1 MKYLVTGGAG
11 FIGSHVCDALIARG
25 DSVVALDN
33 LSTGNS
39 HNIEQLVGG
48 PNFEFVSG
56 SILDT
61 ELVDRL
67 VSGVDHVLHFAA
79 AVGVFTIVDKPLESL
94 TTNLRG
100 TENILEAA
108 HKHGAEVLIAS
119 SSEVYGKNGGGPL
132 DEESDRI
139 VGSPLKSR
147 WSYSEAKA
155 IDESMAYFYYQEKR
169 LAVRL
174 VRFFNTVGPRQVGHY
189 GMVVPRFVA
198 AALANES
205 LTVYG
210 SGSQSRCFC
219 HVSDAVAGVLAVID
233 SNATLGEVFN
243 IGNDDEITIEDLARE
258 VIEQLGSASV
268 IEKVLYEKAY
278 APGFEDM
285 QRRIPDI
292 AKVKRTVGWSPKRDL
307 TEIIADI
314 AAFQRSQHNH

>member
-1 MKYLVTGGAG
+1 MRYLVTGGAG
-11 FIGSHVCDALIARG
+11 FIGSHVCDALIQRG
-25 DSVVALDN
+25 DSVVVLDD
-33 LSTGNS
+33 LSTGNKK
-39 HNIEQLVGG
+39 NIEHLISHASFKLVQ
-48 PNFEFVSG
+48 G

-61 ELVDRL
+61 SAVE
-67 VSGVDHVLHFAA
+67 SAIKSVDHVLHFAA

-94 TTNLRG
+94 MTNIRG

-108 HKHGAEVLIAS
+108 HMHGKEVLIAS
-119 SSEVYGKNGGGPL
+119 SSEVYGKNAGGAL
-132 DEESDRI
+132 HEESDRI

-155 IDESMAYFYYQEKR
+155 IDESMAYFFYQEKK

-189 GMVVPRFVA
+189 GMVVPRFVS
-198 AALANES
+198 AALKNEP

-210 SGSQSRCFC
+210 TGSQSRCFC
-219 HVSDAVAGVLAVID
+219 HVYDAVAGVLAVID

-243 IGNDDEITIEDLARE
+243 IGNDEEITIENLAHE
-258 VIEQLGSASV
+258 VIELTGSRSI

-285 QRRIPDI
+285 QRRVPDI
-292 AKVKRTVGWSPKRDL
+292 SKIKRVVGWTPKLSLDS
-307 TEIIADI
+307 IISDI
-314 AAFQRSQHNH
+314 ATHLKA

>member
-11 FIGSHVCDALIARG
+11 FIGSHVTDALIARG
-25 DSVVALDN
+25 DSVICLDN

-39 HNIEQLVGG
+39 HNIEHLVGN
-48 PNFEFVSG
+48 PLFEFISG
-56 SILDT
+56 SILDVG
-61 ELVDRL
+61 LVDSVVAR
-67 VSGVDHVLHFAA
+67 VDHVLHFAA

-94 TTNLRG
+94 ITNLRG

-108 HKHGAEVLIAS
+108 QKHGAEVLIAS

-132 DEESDRI
+132 NEESDRI

-189 GMVVPRFVA
+189 GMVVPRFVS
-198 AALANES
+198 AALANEP

-219 HVSDAVAGVLAVID
+219 HVYDAVAGVLAVID
-233 SNATLGEVFN
+233 SDATLGEVFN

-258 VIEQLGSASV
+258 VIEQTGSSSV

-292 AKVKRTVGWSPKRDL
+292 TKIKRTVGWSPKRDL
-307 TEIIADI
+307 SIIISDI
-314 AAFQRSQHNH
+314 AEFLKTAH

>member
-1 MKYLVTGGAG
+1 VKYLVTGGAG
-11 FIGSHVCDALIARG
+11 FIGSHLCDALLERG
-25 DSVVALDN
+25 DSVVVLDN
-33 LSTGNS
+33 LSTGNKK
-39 HNIEQLVGG
+39 NIEHLVDN
-48 PNFEFVSG
+48 PSFELIEG
-56 SILDT
+56 SILDV
-61 ELVDRL
+61 EIVDN
-67 VSGVDHVLHFAA
+67 VVASVDHVLHLAA

-108 HKHGAEVLIAS
+108 HKHHKEVLIAS
-119 SSEVYGKNGGGPL
+119 SSEIYGKNAGGAL
-132 DEESDRI
+132 SEESDRI

-155 IDESMAYFYYQEKR
+155 IDESMAFFYYQEKK
-169 LAVRL
+169 LAIRI

-189 GMVVPRFVA
+189 GMVVPRFVS
-198 AALANES
+198 AALKNEP

-210 SGSQSRCFC
+210 TGSQSRCFC
-219 HVSDAVAGVLAVID
+219 HVKDAVAGVLAVIN

-243 IGNDDEITIEDLARE
+243 IGNDEEITIEDLAHE
-258 VIEQLGSASV
+258 VIELTGSTSP

-292 AKVKRTVGWSPKRDL
+292 GKIKRVVGWAPKLSLDS
-307 TEIIADI
+307 IITDI
-314 AAFQRSQHNH
+314 ANHLK

>member
-11 FIGSHVCDALIARG
+11 FIGSHLCDALLERG
-25 DSVVALDN
+25 DSVVVLDN
-33 LSTGNS
+33 LSTGNKK
-39 HNIEQLVGG
+39 NIEHLVGN
-48 PNFEFVSG
+48 PSFELIEG
-56 SILDT
+56 SILDV
-61 ELVDRL
+61 EVVDNA
-67 VSGVDHVLHFAA
+67 VASVDHVLHLAA
-79 AVGVFTIVDKPLESL
+79 AVGVFTIVDKPLECL

-108 HKHGAEVLIAS
+108 HKHHKEVLIAS
-119 SSEVYGKNGGGPL
+119 SSEIYGKNASGAL
-132 DEESDRI
+132 NEESDRI

-155 IDESMAYFYYQEKR
+155 IDESMAFFYYQEKK
-169 LAVRL
+169 LAIRI

-189 GMVVPRFVA
+189 GMVVPRFVS
-198 AALANES
+198 AALKNEP

-210 SGSQSRCFC
+210 TGSQSRCFC
-219 HVSDAVAGVLAVID
+219 HVKDAVAGVLAVID

-243 IGNDDEITIEDLARE
+243 IGNDEEITIEDLAHE
-258 VIEQLGSASV
+258 VIELTGSTSP

-292 AKVKRTVGWSPKRDL
+292 GKIKRVVGWAPKLSLDS
-307 TEIIADI
+307 IITDI
-314 AAFQRSQHNH
+314 ANHLK

>member
-1 MKYLVTGGAG
+1 MRYLVTGGAG
-11 FIGSHVCDALIARG
+11 FIGSHVTDALIARG
-25 DSVVALDN
+25 DSVICLDN

-39 HNIEQLVGG
+39 HNVEHLVGN
-48 PNFEFVSG
+48 PLFEFVAG
-56 SILDT
+56 SILDVG
-61 ELVDRL
+61 LIDSVVAR
-67 VSGVDHVLHFAA
+67 VDHVLHFAA

-94 TTNLRG
+94 MTNLRG

-132 DEESDRI
+132 NEESDRI

-169 LAVRL
+169 LPVRL

-189 GMVVPRFVA
+189 GMVVPRFVS
-198 AALANES
+198 AALANEP

-219 HVSDAVAGVLAVID
+219 HVYDAVAGVLAVID

-243 IGNDDEITIEDLARE
+243 IGNDEEITIEDLARE
-258 VIEQLGSASV
+258 VIEQLGSTSA

-285 QRRIPDI
+285 QRRLPDI
-292 AKVKRTVGWSPKRDL
+292 SKIKRVIGWSPKRDL

-314 AAFQRSQHNH
+314 ADFLRRSH

>member
-1 MKYLVTGGAG
+1 MRYLVTGGAG
-11 FIGSHVCDALIARG
+11 FIGSHVCDALIQRG
-25 DSVVALDN
+25 DSVVVLDD
-33 LSTGNS
+33 LSTGNKK
-39 HNIEQLVGG
+39 NIEHLISHASFKLVQ
-48 PNFEFVSG
+48 G

-61 ELVDRL
+61 SAVE
-67 VSGVDHVLHFAA
+67 SAIKSVDHVLHFAA

-94 TTNLRG
+94 MTNIRG

-108 HKHGAEVLIAS
+108 HMHGKEVLIAS
-119 SSEVYGKNGGGPL
+119 SSEVYGKNVGGAL
-132 DEESDRI
+132 HEESDRI

-155 IDESMAYFYYQEKR
+155 IDESMAYFFYQEKK

-189 GMVVPRFVA
+189 GMVVPRFVS
-198 AALANES
+198 AALKNEP

-210 SGSQSRCFC
+210 TGSQSRCFC
-219 HVSDAVAGVLAVID
+219 HVYDAVAGVLAVID

-243 IGNDDEITIEDLARE
+243 IGNDEEITIENLAHE
-258 VIEQLGSASV
+258 VIELTGSRSI

-285 QRRIPDI
+285 QRRVPDI
-292 AKVKRTVGWSPKRDL
+292 SKIKRVVGWTPKLSLDS
-307 TEIIADI
+307 IISDI
-314 AAFQRSQHNH
+314 ATHLKA

>member
-11 FIGSHVCDALIARG
+11 FIGSHVSDALIKRG
-25 DSVVALDN
+25 DQVVVLDN
-33 LSTGNS
+33 LSTGNRK
-39 HNIEQLVGG
+39 NIEHLLKN
-48 PNFEFVSG
+48 PSFTLTEG

-61 ELVDRL
+61 SLVND
-67 VSGVDHVLHFAA
+67 VVNSVDHVIHFAA

-94 TTNLRG
+94 TTNIRG
-100 TENILEAA
+100 TENILEAS
-108 HKHGAEVLIAS
+108 HRFKKEVLIAS
-119 SSEVYGKNGGGPL
+119 SSEIYGKNAVGAL
-132 DEESDRI
+132 HEESDRI

-155 IDESMAYFYYQEKR
+155 IDESMAYFYYQEKK

-189 GMVVPRFVA
+189 GMVVPRFVS
-198 AALANES
+198 AALKNEP

-210 SGSQSRCFC
+210 TGSQSRCFC
-219 HVSDAVAGVLAVID
+219 HVYDAVAGVLAVID

-243 IGNDDEITIEDLARE
+243 IGNDEEITIEDLANE
-258 VIEQLGSASV
+258 VIELTASKSV

-285 QRRIPDI
+285 QRRVPDI
-292 AKVKRTVGWSPKRDL
+292 SKIKRAVGWSPKLSLDA
-307 TEIIADI
+307 IIADI
-314 AAFQRSQHNH
+314 AAHLKA

>member
-11 FIGSHVCDALIARG
+11 FIGSHLCDALIKRG
-25 DSVVALDN
+25 DSVVVLDN
-33 LSTGNS
+33 FSTGSNR
-39 HNIEQLVGG
+39 NIEHLLGN
-48 PNFEFVSG
+48 PLFKLIEG
-56 SILDT
+56 SILDVD
-61 ELVDRL
+61 LVDKA
-67 VSGVDHVLHFAA
+67 VASVDHVLHLAA

-108 HKHGAEVLIAS
+108 HTHQKEILIAS
-119 SSEVYGKNGGGPL
+119 SSEIYGKNASGAL
-132 DEESDRI
+132 NEESDRI

-155 IDESMAYFYYQEKR
+155 IDESMAFFYYQEKK
-169 LAVRL
+169 LAIRI

-189 GMVVPRFVA
+189 GMVVPRFVS
-198 AALANES
+198 AALKNEP

-210 SGSQSRCFC
+210 TGSQSRCFC
-219 HVSDAVAGVLAVID
+219 HVKDAVAGVLAVID

-243 IGNDDEITIEDLARE
+243 IGNDEEITIEDLAHE
-258 VIEQLGSASV
+258 VIELTGSTSP
-268 IEKVLYEKAY
+268 IEKVLYETAY

-292 AKVKRTVGWSPKRDL
+292 GKIKRVVGWAPKLSLDS
-307 TEIIADI
+307 IITDI
-314 AAFQRSQHNH
+314 ANHLK

>member
-11 FIGSHVCDALIARG
+11 FIGSHISDSLIKRG
-25 DSVVALDN
+25 DQVVVLDN
-33 LSTGNS
+33 LSTGNRK
-39 HNIEQLVGG
+39 NIEHLLKN
-48 PNFEFVSG
+48 PSFTLTEG

-61 ELVDRL
+61 SVVND
-67 VSGVDHVLHFAA
+67 VVNSVDHVLHFAA

-94 TTNLRG
+94 TTNIRG
-100 TENILEAA
+100 TENILEAS
-108 HKHGAEVLIAS
+108 HRFKKEVLIAS
-119 SSEVYGKNGGGPL
+119 SSEIYGKNAVGAL
-132 DEESDRI
+132 HEESDRI

-155 IDESMAYFYYQEKR
+155 IDESMAYFYYQEKK

-189 GMVVPRFVA
+189 GMVVPRFVS
-198 AALANES
+198 AALKNEP

-210 SGSQSRCFC
+210 TGSQSRCFC
-219 HVSDAVAGVLAVID
+219 HVYDAVAGVLAVID

-243 IGNDDEITIEDLARE
+243 IGNDEEITIEDLANE
-258 VIEQLGSASV
+258 VIELTASKSV

-285 QRRIPDI
+285 QRRVPDI
-292 AKVKRTVGWSPKRDL
+292 SKIKRAVGWSPKLSLDA
-307 TEIIADI
+307 IIADI
-314 AAFQRSQHNH
+314 AAHLKA